1 MTNLAK
7 SFREE
12 IQRISKRNTN
22 QSVRSLRRDTRL
34 LKQVIQDL
42 ARRIKHL
49 EKEPKTAANATSPA
63 TGSAAVSDDDVATMR
78 PTTEMVKRLRAK
90 FKLAQS
96 EFGKLMGVS
105 DQAVY
110 LWEHKKGRIKMRD
123 AVKRRFAE
131 VRQMRVR
138 DVRKM
143 FKV

>member
-22 QSVRSLRRDTRL
+22 QSVRSIRRDTRL

-42 ARRIKHL
+42 ARRIKLL
-49 EKEPKTAANATSPA
+49 EKEPKTAANAPA
-63 TGSAAVSDDDVATMR
+63 SRATVSDDDVATMR

>member
-1 MTNLAK
+1 LAK

-12 IQRISKRNTN
+12 IQRISKRNSN
-22 QSVRSLRRDTRL
+22 QSVRNLRRDTRL

-42 ARRIKHL
+42 ARRIKLL
-49 EKEPKTAANATSPA
+49 EKTPKTAASASGRTHPA
-63 TGSAAVSDDDVATMR
+63 AISDDDIATMR

-143 FKV
+143 FNG

>member
-1 MTNLAK
+1 MSNLAK

-12 IQRISKRNTN
+12 IQRISKRNSN
-22 QSVRSLRRDTRL
+22 KSVRNLRRDTQL

-42 ARRIKHL
+42 ARRIKLL
-49 EKEPKTAANATSPA
+49 EKAPKAAGAEVTPGLGT
-63 TGSAAVSDDDVATMR
+63 TGPSAQEVAVMR
-78 PTTEMVKRLRAK
+78 PTSAMVKRLRAK

-96 EFGKLMGVS
+96 EFAKLMGVS

-110 LWEHKKGRIKMRD
+110 LWEHKKGRLKMRD

-131 VRQMRVR
+131 VRRLRAR

-143 FKV
+143 LNG

>member
-12 IQRISKRNTN
+12 IQRISKRNSN

-42 ARRIKHL
+42 ARRIKFL
-49 EKEPKTAANATSPA
+49 EQEPKTGPKAITTSA
-63 TGSAAVSDDDVATMR
+63 RSAAVSDTDVATMR